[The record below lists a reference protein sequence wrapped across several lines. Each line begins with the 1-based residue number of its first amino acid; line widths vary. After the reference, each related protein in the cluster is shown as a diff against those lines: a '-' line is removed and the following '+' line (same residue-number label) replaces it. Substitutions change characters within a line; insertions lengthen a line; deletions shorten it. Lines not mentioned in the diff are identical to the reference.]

1 MPTPN
6 NPFEQI
12 IIPIEAPSAWP
23 PAPIYWLILAAAI
36 IVITLT
42 TVFIKRYLKRQII
55 VKKTLILLKNLQQD
69 NANFAQLNQL
79 LKGLSLHYYA
89 RKEVASLTGQAWFAF
104 LQEHNVQQSTVQ
116 QDTAQQNKILFND
129 RDEFCRRL
137 YQQNSTCTEQDFA
150 SAKKWIQ
157 HFPEQVK
164 TRQKLVLKNDSL
176 AGKAHV

>member
-104 LQEHNVQQSTVQ
+104 LQEHN
-116 QDTAQQNKILFND
+116 AQQNKILFND
-129 RDEFCRRL
+129 QDEFCRRL

>member
-104 LQEHNVQQSTVQ
+104 LQEHNTQ

-129 RDEFCRRL
+129 QDEFCRRL

-164 TRQKLVLKNDSL
+164 KRQKSALNKDSL